1 MEFPATFARWTPT
14 ASNSV
19 MAVSTSCSGSP
30 FLHHLDCARAARDPP
45 RIAKDRRCRT
55 AATQPGCWSDAL
67 ADAECPHAR
76 WLPARPPR
84 TRLMGVTLR
93 STTNSELLAVLGA
106 IIAQRS
112 LRARSTLLPG
122 LVASPTNWS
131 CGSCKVPASI
141 IARSSFAA
149 SRERGLG
156 PGEAALSGCL
166 PNGPLSKRAR
176 VGRRQRVV
184 WRIDAPNA
192 QIRRRRQVVRLAVK
206 LSAVLRMC
214 E

>member
-1 MEFPATFARWTPT
+1 
-14 ASNSV
+14 

-67 ADAECPHAR
+67 LTPNAR
-76 WLPARPPR
+76 TPDGFLLGRLEL
-84 TRLMGVTLR
+84 RLMGVTLR

-192 QIRRRRQVVRLAVK
+192 QIRRQCQVVRLAVE